1 MTPDCVEFET
11 APKPTGSVIWLHGL
25 GADGH
30 DFEPIVPGLVQKGER
45 SLRFVFPH
53 APRRPITINRGMV
66 MRAWYDMA
74 GMDRHLQEDEVGIRG
89 SYEIIAALIRRE
101 NERGI
106 ATHRIVLGG
115 FSQGGSMSVYAG
127 TRYPEALAGIAALSC
142 YMLLP
147 DRFDAERLPVNQ
159 QTAIFQ
165 AHGTQDPVV
174 PYPLGLA
181 ARQQLEAAG
190 YRVRWHTYPLPHS
203 VSPEEVSDLATWLR
217 EVLP

>member
-1 MTPDCVEFET
+1 MAPDCVEVET
-11 APKPTGSVIWLHGL
+11 GPAPTGSVIWLHGL

-30 DFEPIVPGLVQKGER
+30 DFEPIVPGLVQHGER
-45 SLRFVFPH
+45 PLRFVFPH
-53 APRRPITINRGMV
+53 APRRPITLNQGMV
-66 MRAWYDMA
+66 MRAWYDLA
-74 GMDRHLQEDEVGIRG
+74 GMDRRLQEDEVGIKG

-127 TRYPEALAGIAALSC
+127 TRYREGLAGIAALSC

-147 DRFDAERLPVNQ
+147 DRFNAERLPANQ
-159 QTAIFQ
+159 QTPIFL
-165 AHGTQDPVV
+165 AHGKVDPMI
-174 PYPLGLA
+174 PYMLA
-181 ARQQLEAAG
+181 TDNRQQLEKAG
-190 YRVRWHTYPLPHS
+190 YRVRWHHYLMPHS
-203 VSPEEVSDLATWLR
+203 VCPEEVSDIAAWLR